1 MTESGRCY
9 VEVWGPGGATLI
21 PLDDKDRIS
30 LGKDASND
38 VSLVDDTTVSHL
50 HAVLERFAAGWSV
63 RDLGSRNGTFVNGE
77 RVFAERRLQHG
88 DELRLGRSRLMFR
101 ASELRPATVTDVGA
115 EPPPLTARERDV
127 LIALCKPLLSTDV
140 FTEPASIRQIA
151 AALSVSEAAV
161 KQHLAH
167 LYDKFEVHE
176 PGERR
181 RVRLANEAVQR
192 GAVTVADLKDSID

>member
-1 MTESGRCY
+1 MTETDQTFL
-9 VEVWGPGGATLI
+9 EVWAAGGATLV
-21 PLDDKDRIS
+21 PLETERVS
-30 LGKDASND
+30 LGKDESND
-38 VSLVDDTTVSHL
+38 IALADDTTVSRL

-88 DELRLGRSRLMFR
+88 DELRLGRSRLVFR
-101 ASELRPATVTDVGA
+101 ASAVRPATVTDVGA

-127 LIALCKPLLSTDV
+127 LLALCRPLLSSDV

-151 AALSVSEAAV
+151 AELSVSEAAV

-167 LYDKFEVHE
+167 LYEKFEIHE
-176 PGERR
+176 AGERR

-192 GAVTVADLKDSID
+192 GAVTVGNLTESTD